1 MADTEGARI
10 DRMLNRIDDA
20 LIRLTTLEERLAQ
33 NGRTLERVFGSLD
46 DCKKRIQQ
54 LETNQ
59 AVSQTKI
66 GFNERVAWM
75 FISVII
81 GVVAYSIKTI

>member
-1 MADTEGARI
+1 MAESDGARL
-10 DRMLNRIDDA
+10 DRLINRIDDA

-33 NGRTLERVFGSLD
+33 NGRTLERVFKSMD
-46 DCKKRIQQ
+46 DCEQRIQK

-66 GFNERVAWM
+66 GFSERIIWM
-75 FISVII
+75 FISVIVGI
-81 GVVAYSIKTI
+81 VAYSFKGM